1 MKWILVYI
9 IVEGTTPVAIN
20 AMGPNYTFD
29 SMIDCFAKR
38 EQLALKVGGKA
49 GYYPSRKQA
58 ICVKIADES
67 I

>member
-9 IVEGTTPVAIN
+9 VVQGTTPVAVN

-38 EQLALKVGGKA
+38 EQLASKVGGKS
-49 GYYPSRKQA
+49 GYYPSGTQA
-58 ICVKIADES
+58 ICVKIKDES